1 MPGKLSFPPHEA
13 VKRADCAAM
22 RILLADG
29 ANANALD
36 RKRAP

>member
-1 MPGKLSFPPHEA
+1 MPDKLSFPLQEA

-22 RILLADG
+22 LTLLADG